1 MKLRELVVLV
11 ALGIA
16 LNCLFSTASAQDSKN
31 QGVHQNEGKKQDQ
44 KQDQAKDQKQDRIK
58 DQKKDEK
65 KDQNQGAGTASGG
78 DQGKAAQNSPNSSR
92 LQMLYPPA
100 DIVIQDGDCESRI
113 TALAVR
119 STAKDV
125 KLQGPMIVG
134 GALQDKD
141 SPKPMPAQMF
151 QLLQKTGSAVC
162 GKYTEITADAPAQIP
177 DDLSQS
183 PLYIGVREEW
193 TNAGGYSGNLWIGAK
208 GDSAAQSVALK
219 VTYRPW
225 TAWFWGITAIVI
237 GAAISWYAV
246 VYVVRQRQMAGN
258 QILIVRL
265 RNILDGLTTILGGV
279 SSAGA
284 PKPEKT
290 LQHIQQIRDTRLR
303 ELLDDKE
310 LNILAG
316 ITVPPTSTVTVIDDI
331 NGVNLIVQNGFAKLL
346 DLWRQ
351 AGASPALTNAF
362 SNMDN
367 LGQFAQPLAGLD
379 QKIQGIL
386 NTATATKAMAQPA
399 AEPPSEGA
407 LVRQVKTTTVAL
419 DLISFVTVI
428 LLGTYVLIWK
438 NPGYGTVGN
447 YIEALLWGLGLKFG
461 GDVTKLGP
469 SDVRTA
475 FGIKMPSS
483 NP

>member
-219 VTYRPW
+219 VTPIPAQTGDGSEQVCR
-225 TAWFWGITAIVI
+225 
-237 GAAISWYAV
+237 
-246 VYVVRQRQMAGN
+246 
-258 QILIVRL
+258 IL
-265 RNILDGLTTILGGV
+265 T
-279 SSAGA
+279 
-284 PKPEKT
+284 
-290 LQHIQQIRDTRLR
+290 
-303 ELLDDKE
+303 
-310 LNILAG
+310 
-316 ITVPPTSTVTVIDDI
+316 
-331 NGVNLIVQNGFAKLL
+331 
-346 DLWRQ
+346 
-351 AGASPALTNAF
+351 
-362 SNMDN
+362 
-367 LGQFAQPLAGLD
+367 
-379 QKIQGIL
+379 
-386 NTATATKAMAQPA
+386 
-399 AEPPSEGA
+399 
-407 LVRQVKTTTVAL
+407 
-419 DLISFVTVI
+419 
-428 LLGTYVLIWK
+428 
-438 NPGYGTVGN
+438 
-447 YIEALLWGLGLKFG
+447 
-461 GDVTKLGP
+461 
-469 SDVRTA
+469 
-475 FGIKMPSS
+475 
-483 NP
+483 